1 MIEEPFARGSSALH
15 VIDPRVKMFF
25 ALMLSII
32 IAVTHKMPV
41 AAYGLVLAVSLVIIS
56 RIMLKLLLSRI
67 VIANIFIVFLW
78 LILPFSIPG
87 KTAFEI
93 AGLTASHEG
102 LLYTMI
108 ITIKCNAIIL
118 LNITMLS
125 TSSISDLVHA
135 LRHFRI
141 PDKLIH
147 IFFFLFRYAN
157 VMVGEYDVLQRTLKV
172 RGFTPNTSAHTYRTY
187 GAVIG
192 TLLVRGHDR
201 SEQIHRAMVCRGFR
215 GKYWLLDHF
224 VMKQQDYIAACMLV
238 VILVLFGVLQW
249 TTMVF

>member
-1 MIEEPFARGSSALH
+1 MIEEPFARGSSIIH
-15 VIDPRVKMFF
+15 MIDPRVKTFF

-32 IAVTHKMPV
+32 LAVTHKLPV
-41 AAYGLVLAVSLVIIS
+41 AVCGLALAGILVIIS
-56 RIMLKLLLSRI
+56 RLWIKDLLSRL
-67 VIANIFIVFLW
+67 VVANVFLVFLW
-78 LILPFSIPG
+78 LILPFSMPG
-87 KTAFEI
+87 QTIFQI
-93 AGLTASHEG
+93 IGLTASYEG
-102 LLYTMI
+102 ILYTLL
-108 ITIKCNAIIL
+108 ITMKCNAIIL
-118 LNITMLS
+118 LNIALLS

-172 RGFTPNTSAHTYRTY
+172 RGFKPNTSVHTYRTY
-187 GAVIG
+187 GTVIG

-201 SEQIHRAMVCRGFR
+201 SEQIHRAMVCRGFK

-224 VMKQQDYIAACMLV
+224 IMKPQDYIAACMLT
-238 VILVLFGVLQW
+238 VILVLFGVMQW
-249 TTMVF
+249 TTRVF

>member
-1 MIEEPFARGSSALH
+1 MIEEPFASGSSIIH
-15 VIDPRVKMFF
+15 VVDPRIKMLF
-25 ALMLSII
+25 AVLFSII
-32 IAVTHKMPV
+32 IAITHKLPV
-41 AAYGLVLAVSLVIIS
+41 AVCGLGLAVILILIARLNMKHLFARVI
-56 RIMLKLLLSRI
+56 
-67 VIANIFIVFLW
+67 VANIFIVFLW
-78 LILPFSIPG
+78 LILPFSMPG
-87 KTAFEI
+87 KTVFEI
-93 AGLTASHEG
+93 LGMSASYEG
-102 LLYTMI
+102 ILYTML
-108 ITIKCNAIIL
+108 ITVKCNAIVL
-118 LNITMLS
+118 LNIALLS

-172 RGFTPNTSAHTYRTY
+172 RGFKPKTSVHTYRTY

-201 SEQIHRAMVCRGFR
+201 SEQIHRAMVCRGFK

-224 VMKQQDYIAACMLV
+224 IMKPQDYIAACMLA
-238 VILVLFGVLQW
+238 VILVLLGVLQW